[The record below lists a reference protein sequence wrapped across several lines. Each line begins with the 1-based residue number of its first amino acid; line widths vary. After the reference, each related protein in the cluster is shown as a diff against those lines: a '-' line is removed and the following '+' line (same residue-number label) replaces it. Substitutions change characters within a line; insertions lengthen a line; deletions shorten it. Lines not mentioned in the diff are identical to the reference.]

1 MTSKAPERRAT
12 TRRKVVRVR
21 KGAASEAV
29 DDEIAVEEPLEIRI
43 ATDPLA
49 TLMRTPGE
57 DHFLTAGFLFS
68 EGIIH
73 DLSDLGKVA
82 HCGRPHD
89 PGYGNLVDVSPGPGT
104 SLAPELTTPRL
115 GVVSSACGV
124 CGRQTIDD
132 LLGRTAPLQA
142 GPLLPSAI
150 VAISQQQLLA
160 QQNAFGRTGAMHG
173 ALVLD
178 ATGKALAWSEDVGR
192 HNAVDKVVG
201 MLLYAGLLTR
211 NEHAGCVL
219 AVSGRNCF
227 EIVQKAALAQLPIV
241 ISVGAPTSLAID
253 LAEALSITLIG
264 FARDDHFNIYT
275 QPDRIAL

>member
-1 MTSKAPERRAT
+1 
-12 TRRKVVRVR
+12 
-21 KGAASEAV
+21 
-29 DDEIAVEEPLEIRI
+29 IRI
-43 ATDPLA
+43 ASDPLA

-104 SLAPELTTPRL
+104 SLAPELTTAQRR

-132 LLGRTAPLQA
+132 LLARTAPLKA

-150 VAISQQQLLA
+150 VASSQKQLLA

-192 HNAVDKVVG
+192 HNAVDK
-201 MLLYAGLLTR
+201 
-211 NEHAGCVL
+211 
-219 AVSGRNCF
+219 
-227 EIVQKAALAQLPIV
+227 
-241 ISVGAPTSLAID
+241 
-253 LAEALSITLIG
+253 
-264 FARDDHFNIYT
+264 
-275 QPDRIAL
+275 

>member
-1 MTSKAPERRAT
+1 M
-12 TRRKVVRVR
+12 
-21 KGAASEAV
+21 

-68 EGIIH
+68 EGIIQ

-82 HCGRPHD
+82 HCGRPYD
-89 PGYGNLVDVSPGPGT
+89 PGFGNIVDVSPGPGT
-104 SLAPELTTPRL
+104 SLAPELTAPQRR

-124 CGRQTIDD
+124 CGRQTIADM
-132 LLGRTAPLQA
+132 LARTAPLPA
-142 GPLLPSAI
+142 GPTLPAAI
-150 VAISQQQLLA
+150 VSSSQKQLLA

-192 HNAVDKVVG
+192 HNAVDKAVG
-201 MLLYAGLLTR
+201 KLLYAGLLTR
-211 NEHAGCVL
+211 TEHPGGVL

-227 EIVQKAALAQLPIV
+227 EIVQKAALAQLPVV

-253 LAEALSITLIG
+253 LAEALAITLIG

-275 QPDRIAL
+275 QPARIAL

>member
-1 MTSKAPERRAT
+1 M
-12 TRRKVVRVR
+12 
-21 KGAASEAV
+21 GQAV

-43 ATDPLA
+43 AGDPLA

-73 DLSDLGKVA
+73 ELADIGKVA
-82 HCGRPHD
+82 HCGRPQD
-89 PGYGNLVDVSPGPGT
+89 QGFGNVIDVSPGPGT
-104 SLAPELTTPRL
+104 SLAPELTTPQRR

-132 LLGRTAPLQA
+132 LLARTAPLRA
-142 GPLLPSAI
+142 GPLLPAAI
-150 VAISQQQLLA
+150 VASTQKRLLA
-160 QQNAFGRTGAMHG
+160 EQLAFGRTGAMHG
-173 ALVLD
+173 ALVID
-178 ATGKALAWSEDVGR
+178 ASGKALAVSEDVGR

-201 MLLYAGLLTR
+201 KLLYAGLLSGT
-211 NEHAGCVL
+211 EHPGCVL

-227 EIVQKAALAQLPIV
+227 EIVQKAALAQLPVV

-253 LAEALSITLIG
+253 LAQALEITLIG
-264 FARDDHFNIYT
+264 FARDETFNIYT
-275 QPDRIAL
+275 QPARIQH